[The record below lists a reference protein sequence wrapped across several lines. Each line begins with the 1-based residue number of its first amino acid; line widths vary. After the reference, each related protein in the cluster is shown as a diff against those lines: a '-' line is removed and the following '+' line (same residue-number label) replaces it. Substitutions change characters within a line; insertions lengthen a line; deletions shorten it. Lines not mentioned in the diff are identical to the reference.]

1 MLAQVSIILS
11 MFFLALTL
19 LLALRALFAEGIN
32 GISHHRKSLYLTFS
46 LYVLTFAFFLVS
58 Q

>member
-19 LLALRALFAEGIN
+19 LFALRALFAEGIN
-32 GISHHRKSLYLTFS
+32 GISHHRKSLY
-46 LYVLTFAFFLVS
+46 VLTFVFFLVS

>member
-11 MFFLALTL
+11 IFFLALTL
-19 LLALRALFAEGIN
+19 LLALRALFAERIS

-46 LYVLTFAFFLVS
+46 LYMLTFVFFLVS

>member
-11 MFFLALTL
+11 IFFLALTL
-19 LLALRALFAEGIN
+19 LLALRALFAKGIN
-32 GISHHRKSLYLTFS
+32 GIRHHRKSLYLTFS

>member
-46 LYVLTFAFFLVS
+46 LYVLTLSFFW
-58 Q
+58 